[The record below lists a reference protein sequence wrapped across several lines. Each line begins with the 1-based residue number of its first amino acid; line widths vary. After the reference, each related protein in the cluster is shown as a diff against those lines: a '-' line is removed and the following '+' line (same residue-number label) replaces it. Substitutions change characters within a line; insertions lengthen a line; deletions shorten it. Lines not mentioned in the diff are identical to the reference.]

1 MNLEVH
7 TCVTSRRQSIRC
19 IVEDLIHSPNSLST
33 NYTNYF
39 DALYSVKSMLS
50 AIIFIPG
57 SSVLISKYCF
67 CMKCIV
73 PRVGSA
79 YHMIEMIFAKLL

>member
-1 MNLEVH
+1 MVQ
-7 TCVTSRRQSIRC
+7 TPSA
-19 IVEDLIHSPNSLST
+19 

-39 DALYSVKSMLS
+39 DVGYSVKSMLS

-57 SSVLISKYCF
+57 SSVLVSKYYF